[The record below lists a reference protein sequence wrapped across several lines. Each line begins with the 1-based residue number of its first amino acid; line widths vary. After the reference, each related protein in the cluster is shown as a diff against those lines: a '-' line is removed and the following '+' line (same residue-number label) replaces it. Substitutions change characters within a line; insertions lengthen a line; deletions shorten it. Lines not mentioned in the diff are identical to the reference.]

1 VGGPLRKEGKK
12 KMQLSN
18 QLTGLIRTWVPI
30 AVGAVISWFATI
42 GLNIDAETQVAS
54 VVALTGVI
62 QAAYY
67 TVVRLLES
75 KYPAVGWLLGS
86 AKTPS
91 YK

>member
-1 VGGPLRKEGKK
+1 
-12 KMQLSN
+12 MQLSN
-18 QLTGLIRTWVPI
+18 QLIGLIRTWVPI

-42 GLNIDAETQVAS
+42 GLNIDAETQAAS

>member
-1 VGGPLRKEGKK
+1 
-12 KMQLSN
+12 MQLSN

>member
-1 VGGPLRKEGKK
+1 MGGWLLREGK

-42 GLNIDAETQVAS
+42 GLNIDAETQAAS
-54 VVALTGVI
+54 VVALTGII

>member
-1 VGGPLRKEGKK
+1 
-12 KMQLSN
+12 MQLSN
-18 QLTGLIRTWVPI
+18 QLIGLIRTWVPI
-30 AVGAVISWFATI
+30 AVGAGISWLATL
-42 GLNIDAETQVAS
+42 GLNIDAETQAAS